1 MTREHPQH
9 AAPDTYLG
17 IDVGTSATKAVV
29 IAPDGT
35 VLARSRVPHPAARDA
50 GPGRANPAAW
60 KASISAAVRD
70 LAPHTAT
77 VRGVGLDT
85 HCPTALLLD
94 AAGEPLTAGVTWDH
108 PGLAEPTAQLI
119 AALTPADQRLI
130 GNHLMPATAMG
141 AAHRLLQT
149 IEPQAASA
157 AATFGFAST
166 WLGLWLTGERAIDP
180 TQASYTGLMASTD
193 GSCRWLDDVL
203 DRLGIPPQQ
212 LPPVRPSL
220 SVLGA
225 LQPATADTLHLPHGI
240 PVLVGSAD
248 TPAASYALGTHPG
261 GRPLLIMGTTHV
273 VSNAL
278 DAPDHRASALQRVDV
293 RAGRW
298 LINGVIN
305 GGDALAYGAQR
316 LGYGHGDVA
325 VEALVG
331 VAFSAEPGQMA
342 QAPVFIPHTRPERGP
357 LWFAE
362 PRTAL
367 LGAIPDTAAP
377 SAARGVVEGV
387 LFADRMII
395 ESCIGEQQRTL
406 YVSGA
411 FGFEPQMPQLLSD
424 VLERDIL
431 VVDESHLPA
440 IGAAAMCSE
449 VLDGQTV
456 APPPAR
462 RVQPR
467 PEWRDIIAQRW
478 EEYRQVWSSVTNTP
492 PLSTLDE
499 ATAKSTQA
507 GPKPLA
513 APLPKTATRS
523 VRT

>member
-1 MTREHPQH
+1 MTREPQN
-9 AAPDTYLG
+9 AAPATYLG
-17 IDVGTSATKAVV
+17 IDVGTSATKAV
-29 IAPDGT
+29 ILASDGT
-35 VLARSRVPHPAARDA
+35 VVARSRVPHPAARGA
-50 GPGRANPAAW
+50 GPGRADPSAW
-60 KASISAAVRD
+60 RASITAAVRD

-77 VRGVGLDT
+77 VAGVGMDT

-94 AAGEPLTAGVTWDH
+94 ATGEPLVAGITWDH

-119 AALTPADQRLI
+119 AALEPTHRRLL

-141 AAHRLLQT
+141 ASHRLLQT
-149 IEPQAASA
+149 IEPEAAAAAS
-157 AATFGFAST
+157 TFGLAGT
-166 WLGLWLTGERAIDP
+166 WLGQWLTGERAIDP

-193 GSCRWLDDVL
+193 GSCRWLADVVQ
-203 DRLGIPPQQ
+203 RLGIPPQQ

-220 SVLGA
+220 SVLGP
-225 LQPATADTLHLPHGI
+225 LLATAAATLGLPTGI
-240 PVLVGSAD
+240 PVLVGSGD
-248 TPAASYALGTHPG
+248 TPAASYALGTEPG

-278 DAPDHRASALQRVDV
+278 SAPDPRAEALQRVDV

-316 LGYGHGDVA
+316 LGYGQGDIA

-331 VAFSAEPGQMA
+331 TAFQTRPDQMA
-342 QAPVFIPHTRPERGP
+342 GAPVFIPHTRAERGP

-367 LGAIPDTAAP
+367 LGDIPDPAAP
-377 SAARGVVEGV
+377 AAARGIVEGV

-395 ESCIGEQQRTL
+395 ESCIAADQRTL
-406 YVSGA
+406 YVTGA
-411 FGFEPQMPQLLSD
+411 FGFEPQMPQLLAD

-440 IGAAAMCSE
+440 IGAAAMCVE
-449 VLDGQTV
+449 VLDGHV
-456 APPPAR
+456 VMPPQAR

-467 PEWRDIIAQRW
+467 HQWRDIVAQRW
-478 EEYRQVWSSVTNTP
+478 QQYRQIWSTVTDTP

-499 ATAKSTQA
+499 TLESLAPA
-507 GPKPLA
+507 GPEPKPPSL
-513 APLPKTATRS
+513 TRS
-523 VRT
+523 VFT